1 MSEMD
6 PRLSSLGPE
15 ARARVEAALKA
26 AVEQELTA
34 ESPLVAARGEFSR
47 GIIFSRSRPAAL
59 REEMES
65 VIKQATELDE
75 PTFAKFAERLRAL
88 KEAGGGQ

>member
-1 MSEMD
+1 MTEMD

-26 AVEQELTA
+26 AVERELTA
-34 ESPLVAARGEFSR
+34 EAPVAELRGEFSR

-59 REEMES
+59 REEMAS
-65 VIKQATELDE
+65 VLRQATELDE
-75 PTFAKFAERLRAL
+75 PTFAKFAERLRTL
-88 KEAGGGQ
+88 KESRGGQ